1 MQQTPSMMNSRF
13 RLGYVWTLCFVL
25 IFLNGTSAQ
34 RTQPDDKEIDRL
46 AKAYR
51 AAHTEFERR
60 AVCIEAIDAG
70 VIAVGRPV
78 AVVDAIFGTTYAKRL
93 PPPRDLEMGVVDF
106 HPLPPPPRNDV
117 QAGHIGW
124 YFGFSY
130 DSAGRLKDYSLS
142 NVPPK

>member
-1 MQQTPSMMNSRF
+1 MMNSRF
-13 RLGYVWTLCFVL
+13 RLGHVWTLCFVL

-34 RTQPDDKEIDRL
+34 RPKPDDKEIDRL

-60 AVCIEAIDAG
+60 AVCIEAIDTG

-78 AVVDAIFGTTYAKRL
+78 AVVDAIFDTSYVKQRR
-93 PPPRDLEMGVVDF
+93 PPLHELENGIVEF

-117 QAGHIGW
+117 QAAHIGW
-124 YFGFSY
+124 YFGFSF
-130 DSAGRLKDYSLS
+130 DHAGTLEDYSLS
-142 NVPPK
+142 NVHK